1 MNAKCK
7 PEEQPMSEVK
17 LVAVF
22 AENKPGQVAHFTRIL
37 ANANINIRWVAVASS
52 GPFGVMKFLVSDPA
66 LAYSALKHEGY
77 VAKLVDALAVEVPD
91 KPGGLHAVAELL
103 AQNNINLDN
112 ASGFI
117 ANNRAIMV
125 LEVPDVARARD
136 LLARQGIRSLT
147 QEQLPVFD
155 WV

>member
-1 MNAKCK
+1 
-7 PEEQPMSEVK
+7 MSDVK

-37 ANANINIRWVAVASS
+37 AQANINIRWVAVAST
-52 GPFGVMKFLVSDPA
+52 GPFGVMKFLVSDPN
-66 LAYSALKHEGY
+66 LAYQALKHEGY

-91 KPGGLHAVAELL
+91 KPGGLHAVADLL

-125 LEVPDVARARD
+125 LEVPEVAKARD
-136 LLARQGIRSLT
+136 VLTKVGIRSLK
-147 QEQLPVFD
+147 QEELPAFD
-155 WV
+155 RI

>member
-1 MNAKCK
+1 
-7 PEEQPMSEVK
+7 MSDVK

-37 ANANINIRWVAVASS
+37 ANANINIRWVAVAST
-52 GPFGVMKFLVSDPA
+52 GPFGVMKFLVSDPSM
-66 LAYSALKHEGY
+66 AYQALKHEGF

-91 KPGGLHAVAELL
+91 KPGGLHAVADVL
-103 AQNNINLDN
+103 ARNNINLDN

-125 LEVPDVARARD
+125 LEVPDVAKARD
-136 LLARQGIRSLT
+136 LLAKQGIRSLT
-147 QEQLPVFD
+147 QEELPVFD
-155 WV
+155 HV